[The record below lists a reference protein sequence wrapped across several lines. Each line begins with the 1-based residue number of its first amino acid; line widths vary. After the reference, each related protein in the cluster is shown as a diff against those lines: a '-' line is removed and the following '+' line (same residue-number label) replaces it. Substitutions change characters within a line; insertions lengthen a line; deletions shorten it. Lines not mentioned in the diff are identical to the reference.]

1 MELVRELGS
10 PIIGCG
16 AIVRFTSAPDSV
28 DGVAIKS
35 LVEFEEHFYDTAKE
49 CAECKQGAPEERV
62 VY

>member
-1 MELVRELGS
+1 LVRELGA

-28 DGVAIKS
+28 DGVSIKS
-35 LVEFEEHFYDTAKE
+35 LVEFEEHFYDK
-49 CAECKQGAPEERV
+49 AEDCVDCKKGVTEERV